1 MSTHSSTHSSPP
13 AGPHSQPLR
22 IGIAGLGRLGRR
34 HAENLAFH
42 TPHCVLTAACSPIAA
57 ERAFARLELGV
68 NTTYEDFDAFLLDPG
83 LDAVVLVTPTP
94 LHAAQAIAALQA
106 GKHVFIEKPLALDVA
121 DCLRVEAAALARPE
135 LVAMVGFVRRFD
147 PSHARAFDSVHQG
160 DIGRPF
166 LVRSQTC
173 DRLDP
178 DGGFV
183 KFAPTSG
190 GIFMDCSVHDID
202 LARWLLGNPKATRAF
217 ASGAIAVHDELAPMG
232 DVDNG
237 LAIVEFE
244 GGARAVFYASRTF
257 AHGHEQHTEV
267 IGTQGKLLIGQ
278 GAARDHVVRSD
289 ALGVRHEATAD
300 FFERFAEAFE
310 HELSAFVTA
319 CRNGGP
325 SPLSLQDATEAT
337 RIGQAITASLHTGQ
351 PVDIHE

>member
-1 MSTHSSTHSSPP
+1 MSPIPP
-13 AGPHSQPLR
+13 VLR
-22 IGIAGLGRLGRR
+22 LGIAGLGRLGRR
-34 HAENLAFH
+34 HAENLALH
-42 TPHCVLTAACSPIAA
+42 IPHCVLTAACSPIAA
-57 ERAFARLELGV
+57 ERAYARVELGV
-68 NTTYEDFDAFLLDPG
+68 AKTYDDFDAFLLDPD
-83 LDAVVLVTPTP
+83 LDAVVLVTPTS

-121 DCLRVEAAALARPE
+121 DCLRVEAAALARPD

-147 PSHARAFDSVHQG
+147 PSHARAFDSISQG

-173 DRLDP
+173 DRHDP

-217 ASGAIAVHDELAPMG
+217 ASGTIAMHGELAAMG

-244 GGARAVFYASRTF
+244 GGARAMFYASRTF
-257 AHGHEQHTEV
+257 AHGHEQHTEI
-267 IGTQGKLLIGQ
+267 IGTEGKLLIGH
-278 GAARDHVVRSD
+278 GAPRDHLVRSD
-289 ALGVRHEATAD
+289 RQGVRHQATAD
-300 FFERFAEAFE
+300 FFERFSEAFLL
-310 HELSAFVTA
+310 ELSAFVDA
-319 CRNGGP
+319 CRTGGA

-337 RIGQAITASLHTGQ
+337 RIGRAITASLHHGQ
-351 PVDIHE
+351 PQNIQE